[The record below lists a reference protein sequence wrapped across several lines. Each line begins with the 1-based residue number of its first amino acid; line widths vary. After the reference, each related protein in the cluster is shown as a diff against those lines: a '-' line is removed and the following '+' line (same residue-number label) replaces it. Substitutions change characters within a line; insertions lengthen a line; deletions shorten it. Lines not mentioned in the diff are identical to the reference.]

1 VPTATLLWHKGGTS
15 NKASSVSFTATSAV
29 PAPGY
34 ICVAIAAQNA
44 VGISSVSPSA
54 NSTYQ
59 VNGQFYLVIW
69 KAVSGSLSGT
79 FTVNFSASAGN
90 VAYSAW
96 AIGNASWVF
105 YGEYLPKRCTLS
117 GKNYYARWIGYLGS
131 AGALGAPDFTLVRS
145 DNTSSTGP
153 KSSLYALASDKYSS
167 FTTSDW
173 VDDAATYPISGSAS
187 AYDVRDFWFIP
198 SDAYATD
205 PVMPCNAAFLVADA
219 GSKLPLA
226 DSAFVDVINVSFP
239 PARSVRLFSTANPS
253 FDVEHSIY
261 SRGVF
266 LRPTTGVAKRNVSPF
281 YISDTWPSATLSPG
295 IGEVRLATEPTVF
308 LSASLPSL
316 AQPSIL
322 TLEPGTASAGQSAGS
337 DTYQGEAAPIGIG
350 GTFGYPVPSLSAG
363 TSDALNLHSAPVAV
377 ECGTYVGLVPSQV
390 PEMAYGIGI
399 WSIVPSARL
408 TREPAAAIAPAESG
422 VAHLVL
428 PTTSCAVSPSVT
440 AVSLLPSRARIFVA
454 PTDSLATA
462 PGPVAPCLI
471 RLTWG
476 AHDLC
481 LKDYKAFEVDSTEGT
496 LTVRLGVELAYGK
509 ETSLHRLLSLLKPG
523 QIVVLDTI
531 LAGGFKGSYLVRD
544 ISSVTL
550 AKRTTFDILLE
561 EADDD

>member
-1 VPTATLLWHKGGTS
+1 MPTATLLWHKGGTS

-105 YGEYLPKRCTLS
+105 YGAYLPKRCTLS
-117 GKNYYARWIGYLGS
+117 GKNYYTRWIGYLGS
-131 AGALGAPDFTLVRS
+131 AGALSAPDFTLIRS

-153 KSSLYALASDKYSS
+153 KSSLYGLASDKYSS
-167 FTTSDW
+167 FVVNDW

-187 AYDVRDFWFIP
+187 AYDVRDFWFIS

-205 PVMPCNAAFLVADA
+205 PVMPSNAAFLVVDA
-219 GSKLPLA
+219 GSKIPLS
-226 DSAFVDVINVSFP
+226 DDVFLDVINIGFQ
-239 PARSVRLFSTANPS
+239 PAQSVWLFSAIYPS
-253 FDVEHSIY
+253 FEMVHSIY
-261 SRGVF
+261 SRGAF
-266 LRPTTGVAKRNVSPF
+266 LRPTTEVAKRYVSPF
-281 YISDTWPSATLSPG
+281 YISDTWPSVTLSPG
-295 IGEVRLATEPTVF
+295 IGEVQLAAEPTVF
-308 LSASLPSL
+308 LSAGLPSL
-316 AQPSIL
+316 AQPPIL
-322 TLEPGTASAGQSAGS
+322 TLEPGTASAGQSTSG
-337 DTYQGEAAPIGIG
+337 DTYDGEAAPISIV
-350 GTFGYPVPSLSAG
+350 GTFGYPVPLLSAG

-399 WSIVPSARL
+399 WSIVPGVRL
-408 TREPAAAIAPAESG
+408 TREPVAAVAPAEG
-422 VAHLVL
+422 GAIHLAL
-428 PTTSCAVSPSVT
+428 PVTSCAVSPST
-440 AVSLLPSRARIFVA
+440 PKIGLLPSRAHVFAV
-454 PTDSLATA
+454 PVDSPSTA
-462 PGPVAPCLI
+462 PSPVAPCLI
-471 RLTWG
+471 RLTWDTY
-476 AHDLC
+476 DLC
-481 LKDYKAFEVDSTEGT
+481 LKSYNVFEVDSTEGT
-496 LTVRLGVELAYGK
+496 LTVRLGVELTHGK
-509 ETSLHRLLSLLKPG
+509 ETSLRRLLSLLKPG